1 MTTYPTARPLTL
13 SEKFWRV
20 NWVVVLMVALISSIG
35 VVALYSAAGGSAAPW
50 ADKHALRAAL
60 GIGLIVVLALV
71 PLRAWLALAYPTYA
85 VALAL
90 LILVPLMGTAQ
101 MGARRWITLGP
112 LSLQP
117 SEIMKIG
124 LLLSLAR
131 YYHTLAA
138 DRVSQVRYLLLPLAM
153 IALPMLFVLRQPDL
167 GTAVLFAVLGFAIMF
182 LAGVKPIYFAGAAFA
197 VSAAAP
203 LVWLRLHDYQK
214 KRIFTFLDPNADPL
228 GAGYHIIQAKIAL
241 GSGGFSG
248 KGFLAGT
255 QSKLDFLP
263 EKQTDFIFTSFAEE
277 TGFIGAAL
285 LLAAY
290 AFLIFLLLSMALRAG
305 TMFARLVGAGVAL
318 MLGLYVVI
326 NVGMTTGLVPVV
338 GVPLPLVSY
347 GGTAM
352 TSMMVAIG
360 LAMCAFVHRNDTL
373 RS

>member
-1 MTTYPTARPLTL
+1 MTTFVTARPLTL
-13 SEKFWRV
+13 AAKFWRV
-20 NWVVVLMVALISSIG
+20 NWIVVLMVALISSIG

-50 ADKHALRAAL
+50 AERHALRAAL
-60 GIGLIVVLALV
+60 GIATIVVLALV
-71 PLRAWLALAYPTYA
+71 PLPVWLRLAYPTYF
-85 VALAL
+85 VALVL
-90 LILVPLMGTAQ
+90 LMAVPFVGATQ
-101 MGARRWITLGP
+101 MGARRWINIGA
-112 LSLQP
+112 LSVQP
-117 SEIMKIG
+117 SEVMKIA

-131 YYHTLAA
+131 YYHSLAA
-138 DRVSQVRYLLLPLAM
+138 DRVSELRHLLPPLAM
-153 IALPMLFVLRQPDL
+153 IAIPMLLVLRQPDL
-167 GTAVLFAVLGFAIMF
+167 GTAVLFAVLGVAIMF
-182 LAGVKPIYFAGAAFA
+182 LAGVRPVYFAGAAIA

-214 KRIFTFLDPNADPL
+214 KRIFTFLDPGADPL

-241 GSGGFSG
+241 GSGGLSG

-290 AFLIFLLLSMALRAG
+290 AVLIFLLLSMALRAKSL
-305 TMFARLVGAGVAL
+305 FARLVGAGVAL
-318 MLGLYVVI
+318 TLSLYVII

-360 LAMCAFVHRNDTL
+360 LAMSAFVHRDDTL
-373 RS
+373 RH